1 MLLIFQIVFTV
12 LSALSVA
19 AVLIVGALVGWAWA
33 GFCIVLALLFF
44 GAALLCKQS
53 LAMKRPKEENEANDF
68 LSAKSKT
75 EENEQ
80 KSQRP

>member
-44 GAALLCKQS
+44 GATLLCKQS
-53 LAMKRPKEENEANDF
+53 LAMQRPKEENQAKDF
-68 LSAKSKT
+68 LNA
-75 EENEQ
+75 EGEAEQ
-80 KSQRP
+80 SEKKSQRP